1 MKTIRVLR
9 NTGNHLPRFA
19 EGQVVDVPD
28 QTADLLCGL
37 NLAELLKT
45 VPDQPLMAIPDN
57 PSVLAA
63 EDKLQEIKD
72 RWTSG
77 RGANESPPQPAP
89 KSKRQPKT
97 KSDSKE

>member
-9 NTGNHLPRFA
+9 NAGASLPHFT

-45 VPDQPLMAIPDN
+45 VPQEPLRAVPEN
-57 PSVLAA
+57 PSIIAA
-63 EDKLQEIKD
+63 EATLKEIKD
-72 RWTSG
+72 RWTDG
-77 RGANESPPQPAP
+77 VGQIESPAQPIVRP
-89 KSKRQPKT
+89 RHRPKT
-97 KSDSKE
+97 KPETKE